1 MFVQLLSAKSIS
13 EQVIMDNLRVFV
25 VFGNCKFSFP
35 SLVDCLDSLKHLSG
49 VTIQSGYSDVGD
61 SLPNNW
67 RVFDF
72 CSSDRF
78 SQLISESD
86 LVVAHAGVGVVTS
99 CLEFGK
105 RAIVIPRQA
114 IHGEHINNHQVVFA
128 EYYSKQGLFEICKTP
143 MQLSESLRLES
154 YKIPP
159 SRTFITDLEGIKK
172 DLQGFIA
179 STLDAS

>member
-1 MFVQLLSAKSIS
+1 MFVQLHLAKAIS

-49 VTIQSGYSDVGD
+49 VTIQSGYSDLGD

-72 CSSDRF
+72 CSSDKF

-86 LVVAHAGVGVVTS
+86 LVVAHAGIGVITS

-105 RAIVIPRQA
+105 RAVVIPRQA
-114 IHGEHINNHQVVFA
+114 MHGEHINNHQVTFA
-128 EYYSKQGLFEICKTP
+128 EHYSKDGLFDVCRTP
-143 MQLSESLRLES
+143 MELVDNLRLES

-159 SRTFITDLEGIKK
+159 SRRFITDLEGIKK
-172 DLQGFIA
+172 DLQDFIT